1 MAISHSSIDSVFVD
15 RFKPSLDDL
24 FHAAVADDRLVGG
37 VAMAGTAD
45 QLLYQGAFGWRD
57 RETGHRA
64 TIDDVFM
71 LASLTKTVTAV
82 AAMQLVERGMLGLD
96 DPIGSVLPQLARP
109 EVLEGFADDGTPIL
123 RPARQQITLRH
134 LLSHTSGLGHEIWD
148 APLLRYQAMT
158 GTPGLGSRT
167 NASLGMPLLSEPGE
181 RWRYS
186 IGLEWTAKAIE
197 AATGMTFGAYLRDN
211 IFQPLG
217 MQDTGFGILP
227 RHAGRLSS
235 VYQRGEDGTLRPTE
249 FAILPGEYESGG
261 GGLYGTAPDF
271 FRFLSLLLNEG
282 RLGSVEILTPAT
294 VKLMGQNQIGE
305 LAVTPMRTAQPILSN
320 DFELYPGMP
329 KGWGLSGMI
338 TKEPG
343 PHGRSAGSLAWG
355 GLANCYFWL
364 DPNEKMIALF
374 LTQILPFGD
383 SRTLDILGDFERE
396 LYRGLRQ
403 RL

>member
-1 MAISHSSIDSVFVD
+1 MAASHSSMDAARND
-15 RFKPSLDDL
+15 RLKHSLDDV
-24 FHAAVADDRLVGG
+24 FRVAVADGRLVGG

-45 QLLYQGAFGWRD
+45 ELLYQAAFGWRD
-57 RETGHRA
+57 RKTCHKA
-64 TIDDVFM
+64 AIDDVFM

-82 AAMQLVERGMLGLD
+82 AAMQLVERGTLSLD
-96 DPIGSVLPQLARP
+96 DPVGSVLPKLAQP
-109 EVLEGFADDGTPIL
+109 DVLVGFADDGTPIL
-123 RPARQQITLRH
+123 RPARRPITLRH
-134 LLSHTSGLGHEIWD
+134 LLSHTSGFGHEIWD
-148 APLLRYQAMT
+148 APLLRYQSMT

-167 NASLGMPLLSEPGE
+167 DASLLVPLLADPGE

-186 IGLEWTAKAIE
+186 IGLEWTGKVIE

-211 IFQPLG
+211 IFRPLE
-217 MQDTGFGILP
+217 MEDTGFGILP
-227 RHAGRLSS
+227 RHAGRVSS
-235 VYQRGEDGTLRPTE
+235 VYQREEDGALRPIE

-271 FRFLSLLLNEG
+271 FRFLSLLFNEG
-282 RLGSVEILTPAT
+282 RLGSVEILSPAT
-294 VKLMGQNQIGE
+294 VRLMGQNQIGE
-305 LAVTPMRTAQPILSN
+305 LAITPMRTAQPTLSN
-320 DFELYPGMP
+320 DFELYQGMP

-364 DPNEKMIALF
+364 DTDEKVAGLF

-383 SRTLDILGDFERE
+383 SRSLDILGDFERE
-396 LYRGLRQ
+396 LYRELR
-403 RL
+403 RRP

>member
-1 MAISHSSIDSVFVD
+1 MAITDSAIEGIVVD
-15 RFKPSLDDL
+15 RLKRSLDEL
-24 FHAAVADDRLVGG
+24 FHTAVESGDLVGG
-37 VAMAGTAD
+37 VAMAGTAE
-45 QLLYQGAFGWRD
+45 QVLYQGAFGCRD
-57 RETGHRA
+57 RETGDKTA
-64 TIDDVFM
+64 IDNVFM

-96 DPIGSVLPQLARP
+96 DPIGSVLPQLAHP
-109 EVLEGFADDGTPIL
+109 DVLEGFADDGTPIL
-123 RPARQQITLRH
+123 RPARQQITLRR

-148 APLLRYQAMT
+148 ASLLRYQEMT

-167 NASLGMPLLSEPGE
+167 NASLNMPLLSEPGE
-181 RWRYS
+181 QWRYS
-186 IGLEWTAKAIE
+186 IGLEWTSKAIE
-197 AATGMTFGAYLRDN
+197 AATGMTFGDYLRDN

-217 MQDTGFGILP
+217 MLDTGFGILP
-227 RHAGRLSS
+227 QHTGRLSS
-235 VYQRGEDGTLRPTE
+235 VYQREEGGALRPID

-271 FRFLSLLLNEG
+271 FRFLSLFLNQG
-282 RLGSVEILTPAT
+282 RVGSVEILSPET
-294 VKLMGQNQIGE
+294 VKLMNQNQIGE
-305 LAVTPMRTAQPILSN
+305 LAVTPMRAAQTTLSS

-338 TKEPG
+338 TKEAG
-343 PHGRSAGSLAWG
+343 PNGRSPGSVAWG

-364 DPNEKMIALF
+364 DPIENVAALF

-383 SRTLDILGDFERE
+383 SRILEILGNFERE
-396 LYRGLRQ
+396 LYRELGQ

>member
-1 MAISHSSIDSVFVD
+1 MAITDSAIEGIVVD
-15 RFKPSLDDL
+15 QLKRSLDEL
-24 FHAAVADDRLVGG
+24 FHTAVESGDLVGG
-37 VAMAGTAD
+37 VAMAGTAE
-45 QLLYQGAFGWRD
+45 QVLYQGAFGWRD
-57 RETGHRA
+57 RETGDKTA
-64 TIDDVFM
+64 IDNVFM

-96 DPIGSVLPQLARP
+96 DPIGSVLPQLAHP
-109 EVLEGFADDGTPIL
+109 DVLEGFADDGTPIL
-123 RPARQQITLRH
+123 RPARQQITLRR

-148 APLLRYQAMT
+148 ASLLRYQEMT

-167 NASLGMPLLSEPGE
+167 NASLNMPLLSEPGE
-181 RWRYS
+181 QWRYS
-186 IGLEWTAKAIE
+186 IGLEWTSKAIE
-197 AATGMTFGAYLRDN
+197 AATGMTFGDYLRDN

-217 MQDTGFGILP
+217 MLDTGFGILP
-227 RHAGRLSS
+227 QHTGRLSS
-235 VYQRGEDGTLRPTE
+235 VYQREEGGALRPID

-271 FRFLSLLLNEG
+271 FRFLSLFLNQG
-282 RLGSVEILTPAT
+282 RVGSVEILSPET
-294 VKLMGQNQIGE
+294 VKLMNQNQIGE
-305 LAVTPMRTAQPILSN
+305 LAVTPMRAAQTTLSS

-338 TKEPG
+338 TKEAG
-343 PHGRSAGSLAWG
+343 PNGRSPGSVAWG

-364 DPNEKMIALF
+364 DPIENVAALF

-383 SRTLDILGDFERE
+383 SRILEILGNFERE
-396 LYRGLRQ
+396 LYRELGQ

>member
-1 MAISHSSIDSVFVD
+1 MAISYSPIEGIVLD
-15 RFKPSLDDL
+15 RLKHSLDGLLD
-24 FHAAVADDRLVGG
+24 AAVANSGLVGG
-37 VAMAGTAD
+37 VAMAATAE

-57 RETGHRA
+57 RETGDKTA
-64 TIDDVFM
+64 IDNVFM

-96 DPIGSVLPQLARP
+96 DPIGSVLPQLAHP
-109 EVLEGFADDGTPIL
+109 DVLEGFADDGTPIL
-123 RPARQQITLRH
+123 RPARQQITLRR

-148 APLLRYQAMT
+148 ASLLRYQEMT

-167 NASLGMPLLSEPGE
+167 NASLNMPLLSEPGE
-181 RWRYS
+181 QWRYS
-186 IGLEWTAKAIE
+186 IGLEWTSKAIE
-197 AATGMTFGAYLRDN
+197 AATGMTFGDYLRDN

-217 MQDTGFGILP
+217 MLDTGFGILP
-227 RHAGRLSS
+227 QHTGRLSS
-235 VYQRGEDGTLRPTE
+235 VYQREEGGALRPID

-271 FRFLSLLLNEG
+271 FRFLSLFLNQG
-282 RLGSVEILTPAT
+282 RVGSVEILSPET
-294 VKLMGQNQIGE
+294 VKLMNQNQIGE
-305 LAVTPMRTAQPILSN
+305 LAVTPMRAAQTTLSS

-338 TKEPG
+338 TKEAG
-343 PHGRSAGSLAWG
+343 PNGRSPGSVAWG

-364 DPNEKMIALF
+364 DPIENVAALF

-383 SRTLDILGDFERE
+383 SRILEILGNFERE
-396 LYRGLRQ
+396 LYRELGQ